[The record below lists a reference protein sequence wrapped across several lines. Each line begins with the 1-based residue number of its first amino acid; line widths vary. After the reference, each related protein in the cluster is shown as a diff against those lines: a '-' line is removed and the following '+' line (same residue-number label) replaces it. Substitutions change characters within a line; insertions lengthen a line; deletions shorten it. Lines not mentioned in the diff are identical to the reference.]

1 VVSGQAHHPDL
12 SVQLERN
19 IKFAAEIKLEK
30 RSFIWQSRLEG
41 KKAMCNIIESI
52 GDVFYN

>member
-1 VVSGQAHHPDL
+1 VVSDQAHHPVL
-12 SVQLERN
+12 SVQLKWN

-30 RSFIWQSRLEG
+30 WSFIWQSRLED
-41 KKAMCNIIESI
+41 KKAMRNIIESI